1 MRKERIENSLVVNGG
16 RPFNKRERKALKKY
30 AVKFDLVE
38 RKDIAGLI
46 PSKTYDLILVNWGL
60 NLLNDEM
67 AKQLLFNLRK
77 QLTVNRLSPN
87 KNGVIIIKEPTFRL
101 DL

>member
-1 MRKERIENSLVVNGG
+1 M
-16 RPFNKRERKALKKY
+16 
-30 AVKFDLVE
+30 VE

-46 PSKTYDLILVNWGL
+46 LSKTYDLVLVNWGL
-60 NLLNDEM
+60 NLLSDEM

-77 QLTVNRLSPN
+77 QLTLNRLSPS

-101 DL
+101 DLQVIA